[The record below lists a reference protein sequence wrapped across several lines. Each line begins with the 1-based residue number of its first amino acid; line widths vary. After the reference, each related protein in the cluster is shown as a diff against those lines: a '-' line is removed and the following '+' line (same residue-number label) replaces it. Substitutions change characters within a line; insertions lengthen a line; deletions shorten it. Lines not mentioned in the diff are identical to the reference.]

1 MSSMWQ
7 QAGGLS
13 VLTRSWRVG
22 ERESGYTK
30 RGEKV
35 EVRGSLVHISSTI
48 YKHTH
53 TLGSMLH
60 SRAPLLGAS
69 VDEMAEFL
77 LATDV
82 FFLALII

>member
-1 MSSMWQ
+1 MLKLNCLLFPTVLLMSSMWQ

-30 RGEKV
+30 QGEKV
-35 EVRGSLVHISSTI
+35 EVRGSWVRTSYTI

-53 TLGSMLH
+53 ARTHWGL
-60 SRAPLLGAS
+60 
-69 VDEMAEFL
+69 
-77 LATDV
+77 
-82 FFLALII
+82 